1 MSTHPAAPSASPPP
15 SDVPAPVHSR
25 KRNLTVLGGSMLV
38 DGGESSMIAGLFPV
52 IRASLGMSL
61 GALGVLTAAARLI
74 GVVAGPG
81 WVWLARRTSR
91 KAVLVIATGFWGG
104 WAILAGLSQNFT
116 QLVILYTISA
126 AGAAA
131 GHAIVPE
138 IIGDS
143 FDDAKRG
150 RAVGWLYGGI
160 AAGGAV
166 IAPLLGQLS
175 RVEEGWRY
183 GFFIAGV
190 LNIVFGILIWAFY
203 RDPGTGAAERQLS
216 DMTQEARDRES
227 KVTWSKVRSLLGI
240 RSYVLL
246 LVSRLLSSHL
256 LVGAFGVVL
265 LVDVF
270 GFDNALAAT
279 VLAPFGIGYLLGTF
293 TGGQV
298 ADRLHA
304 RSPLRG
310 RIAFLQV
317 AQVIFAVFAY
327 FGSQI
332 GWNSIVAFL
341 VMFGLMGFAMGLN
354 PGVNRPLV
362 MAVVPPEL
370 RGAAFAVY
378 VSVVESLGFALYTLM
393 GGFLAEVIGLQA
405 VFLWLV
411 VGVMTLNGAFLGL
424 VYRPYARD
432 VAAMQA
438 ELDRRRAH
446 ALTTPEES

>member
-1 MSTHPAAPSASPPP
+1 MSTEQAVPADPIPPAKPSTPSA
-15 SDVPAPVHSR
+15 R
-25 KRNLTVLGGSMLV
+25 GRGRNLTVLGGSMLV
-38 DGGESSMIAGLFPV
+38 DGGESSMISGLFPV
-52 IRASLGMSL
+52 IRASLGLSL
-61 GALGVLTAAARLI
+61 GALGILTAAARLI

-81 WVWLARRTSR
+81 WVWLARRTSH
-91 KAVLVIATGFWGG
+91 KAVLVIATGFWGI
-104 WAILAGLSQNFT
+104 WAILAGLAQNFT

-160 AAGGAV
+160 AAGAAV
-166 IAPLLGQLS
+166 LAPLIGQLA
-175 RVEEGWRY
+175 RVEDGWRY
-183 GFFIAGV
+183 GFFIAGG
-190 LNIVFGILIWAFY
+190 LNVVFGLLIWAFY
-203 RDPGTGAAERQLS
+203 RDPGTGAAEAQLS
-216 DMTQEARDRES
+216 DLTQEARDRES
-227 KVTWSKVRSLLGI
+227 RVTWAKVRSLFGI

-246 LVSRLLSSHL
+246 LISRLLSSHL

-265 LVDVF
+265 LVDAF
-270 GFDNALAAT
+270 GFDNAVAAA
-279 VLAPFGIGYLLGTF
+279 VLAPFGIGYLAGTF
-293 TGGQV
+293 AGGQI
-298 ADRLHA
+298 ADRMHA

-317 AQVIFAVFAY
+317 AQVLFAVFAY
-327 FGSQI
+327 FGTQV
-332 GWNSIVAFL
+332 GWNAIWPFL

-362 MAVVPPEL
+362 MSVVPPEL

-378 VSVVESLGFALYTLM
+378 VSVVESLGFAVYTLLA
-393 GGFLAEVIGLQA
+393 GFLAEAIGLQA

-411 VGVMTLNGAFLGL
+411 VGLMTLNGAFLGL
-424 VYRPYARD
+424 LYRPYARD
-432 VAAMQA
+432 VTNMEA

-446 ALTTPEES
+446 ALGNDT